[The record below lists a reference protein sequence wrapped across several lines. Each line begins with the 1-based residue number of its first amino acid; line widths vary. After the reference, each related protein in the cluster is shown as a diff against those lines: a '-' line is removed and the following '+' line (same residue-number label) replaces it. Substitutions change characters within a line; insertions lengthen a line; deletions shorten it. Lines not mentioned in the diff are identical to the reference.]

1 MILPANAFVVI
12 NPSTGF
18 FLHKEHFCHRL
29 RSLKIP
35 HVLSQVSVVPPAT
48 ILVDAVRV
56 PTFLVPE
63 SSGSK
68 HI

>member
-1 MILPANAFVVI
+1 
-12 NPSTGF
+12 
-18 FLHKEHFCHRL
+18 LHKEHFCHRL

>member
-18 FLHKEHFCHRL
+18 LHKEHVCHRL